1 MDTTQPEPRDQSSDN
16 QSTPFLE
23 TIRKFNLRQLFTWQ
37 LAKTLAMGQGLAGL
51 ICGTAITS
59 QYLATNFHVDT
70 PMLQSF
76 LNYVLLCVTYTPL
89 LFCRKGTKQIHCQTN
104 MQSEGTGC

>member
-1 MDTTQPEPRDQSSDN
+1 MIKSGQHWKINVLGSFYVCSPVVS
-16 QSTPFLE
+16 
-23 TIRKFNLRQLFTWQ
+23 LRQ
-37 LAKTLAMGQGLAGL
+37 LAKTLVMGQGLAGL

-76 LNYVLLCVTYTPL
+76 LNYTLLCATYTTML
-89 LFCRKGTKQIHCQTN
+89 LCK
-104 MQSEGTGC
+104 TGNPTTQGLSQGRYIYLYQHK

>member
-1 MDTTQPEPRDQSSDN
+1 MAGSFKGPLLS
-16 QSTPFLE
+16 
-23 TIRKFNLRQLFTWQ
+23 LRQ

-59 QYLATNFHVDT
+59 QYLVTNFHVNT

-76 LNYVLLCVTYTPL
+76 FNYILLCATYTPML
-89 LFCRKGTKQIHCQTN
+89 LCR
-104 MQSEGTGC
+104 TGSTTTHGPNT